1 MVRKV
6 GRAELIGIAAILM
19 VFFVAEFAMRGF
31 DASPRQQ
38 AQAPL
43 RQ

>member
-19 VFFVAEFAMRGF
+19 VFFAAEFCMNGF

-38 AQAPL
+38 AQAQL
-43 RQ
+43 RH